1 MVDNPRE
8 KIIATLNEYGIP
20 FEIHDHEP
28 IQTVLEGQKIAEEI
42 GSLCCKSLLV
52 KNKNR
57 FFLFV
62 LESHKRFNSK
72 EAARFLG
79 TGHLSF
85 ASQEDLGQLMETF
98 PGAVSLLGLIF
109 DEDQRVE
116 LILDPEVL
124 EAEYID
130 CHPNSNDCSLKISQE
145 ALKRLLMVLQ
155 RTYRLFECN

>member
-28 IQTVLEGQKIAEEI
+28 IQTVLEGQ
-42 GSLCCKSLLV
+42 
-52 KNKNR
+52 
-57 FFLFV
+57 
-62 LESHKRFNSK
+62 KRFNSK

-145 ALKRLLMVLQ
+145 ALKRLLTVLQ
-155 RTYRLFECN
+155 RTYRLFKCN